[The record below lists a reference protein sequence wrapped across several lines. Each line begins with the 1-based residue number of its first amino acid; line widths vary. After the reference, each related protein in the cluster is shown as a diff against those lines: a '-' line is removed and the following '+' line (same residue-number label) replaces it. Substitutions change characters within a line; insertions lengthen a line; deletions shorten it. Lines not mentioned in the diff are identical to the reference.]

1 MIQDFIH
8 EASRP
13 FGQFW
18 GTGRVGDLTYD
29 ILDSLGLLELGR
41 GPWFAESSGPPN
53 CWLAKRGDVRRRIAQ
68 ERISTGEPGWHVHW
82 TCPCRITLTESWFP
96 S

>member
-1 MIQDFIH
+1 MNVIQDFIH

-29 ILDSLGLLELGR
+29 LLDSLGLLELGR

-68 ERISTGEPGWHVHW
+68 ERIY
-82 TCPCRITLTESWFP
+82 R
-96 S
+96 